1 MRAGIWVGAVSIV
14 AGTLFAVAFEGF
26 SVVVLLVVTGV
37 VVVGLIAERRATRH
51 VPRPRVSVTVA
62 AEQPQRPAQP
72 YAPQDREDAI
82 AVLGIVDATTINWLA
97 TEEFTTTWRDDK
109 VAPLRALL
117 RVNDTRDAAI
127 RDPTIRGGVERLLT
141 EAEWFVRMHER
152 DSIPDGLLA
161 GNAWR
166 VPREQESLS
175 DDEGGN
181 EAADPGAELRDAAS
195 RVVGAYW
202 SLQEIVQRGTTTG

>member
-26 SVVVLLVVTGV
+26 SVVVLLVVTGIV
-37 VVVGLIAERRATRH
+37 AAGLIAEHVSARR
-51 VPRPRVSVTVA
+51 VPRPRVPVTAA
-62 AEQPQRPAQP
+62 AEHPQRSARP
-72 YAPQDREDAI
+72 YAPQDREDAV
-82 AVLGIVDATTINWLA
+82 AVLGIVDPTTINWLA
-97 TEEFTTTWRDDK
+97 TEEFATTWRDDK

-117 RVNDTRDAAI
+117 RVNDTHDAAI

-141 EAEWFVRMHER
+141 EAERFVRMHER

-175 DDEGGN
+175 DDERRN
-181 EAADPGAELRDAAS
+181 EAADPGAALRDAAS
-195 RVVGAYW
+195 RVVAAYW
-202 SLQEIVQRGTTTG
+202 SLQEIAQRGTTSG